1 MTAPIFVDPV
11 SIVKGKRVIPILD
24 KIDTLKPNRIEAE
37 MMTGIKI
44 TDCETAQIAAAKLL
58 EYGVKNVF
66 ISLGKDGI
74 MAMSNDQSAHVPT
87 MTTKIVSANGAGD
100 CSTATIVWCRYRG
113 IKNLDR
119 VCEYTQAAASI
130 ALESEKSVPDITPA
144 KVEAK
149 LAGKRLN
156 EQLRSKAVRS

>member
-1 MTAPIFVDPV
+1 MIDANLPEESIMWLGEHVTAPIFVDPV

-44 TDCETAQIAAAKLL
+44 TDYETAQIAAAKLL

-74 MAMSNDQSAHVPT
+74 MAMSSSQPQASRWKA
-87 MTTKIVSANGAGD
+87 
-100 CSTATIVWCRYRG
+100 
-113 IKNLDR
+113 KNQCLTSHR
-119 VCEYTQAAASI
+119 Q
-130 ALESEKSVPDITPA
+130 
-144 KVEAK
+144 
-149 LAGKRLN
+149 
-156 EQLRSKAVRS
+156 RSRPS